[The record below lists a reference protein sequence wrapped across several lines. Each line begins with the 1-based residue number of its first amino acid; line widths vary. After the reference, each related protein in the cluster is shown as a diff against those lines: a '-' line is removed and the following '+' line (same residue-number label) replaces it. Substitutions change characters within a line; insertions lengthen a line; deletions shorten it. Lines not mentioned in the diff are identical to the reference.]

1 MLKDVTTR
9 TSRSFVNL
17 DLRVSCVG
25 QLGANWNSAIM
36 KSRLRRQRQNHCA
49 GGDHPQNII
58 SRMLAG
64 ARREEGSQGWRFLAR
79 SIKRNVE
86 LSLGG
91 LGMRLRSAMSHL

>member
-1 MLKDVTTR
+1 MTTG

-25 QLGANWNSAIM
+25 QLGANWNSAII
-36 KSRLRRQRQNHCA
+36 KSRLRKRKKRQNHCA
-49 GGDHPQNII
+49 GAITRKI
-58 SRMLAG
+58 LFRACSREHG
-64 ARREEGSQGWRFLAR
+64 GRRGHKVGGFLARR